1 MRDRHEFPG
10 GRVLQVVRG
19 TITEQRVDALVSSQS
34 CDLAMDS
41 GVGLALLRAA
51 GDDVAREA
59 RRFRMVRPGRV
70 VVTSAGRLAAR
81 FLFHGVTMG
90 LLGDDW
96 VLPSRD
102 LIAEIMASCF
112 YHADTLNVRSIA
124 FPLLGTGVG
133 GFSREVCLDTM
144 FRYLARMFLHGLTCV
159 QEARIVI
166 FPLEWH

>member
-1 MRDRHEFPG
+1 
-10 GRVLQVVRG
+10 
-19 TITEQRVDALVSSQS
+19 
-34 CDLAMDS
+34 
-41 GVGLALLRAA
+41 
-51 GDDVAREA
+51 
-59 RRFRMVRPGRV
+59 MVRPGRV
-70 VVTSAGRLAAR
+70 VVTSAGRQRRR

-133 GFSREVCLDTM
+133 GFSPRLPRHDVPIPRADVPPRPDLRPGGPDRHLPAGVALRWMPRGPGT
-144 FRYLARMFLHGLTCV
+144 
-159 QEARIVI
+159 
-166 FPLEWH
+166 